1 MCRINACARKHGVCR
16 YLLKSDMMKCK
27 NLCADEL
34 NAKWKV
40 DALNVFFIQ
49 LGSSETMMNIT
60 CS

>member
-16 YLLKSDMMKCK
+16 CLLKSDMMKYK

-40 DALNVFFIQ
+40 DALNVFLIQ